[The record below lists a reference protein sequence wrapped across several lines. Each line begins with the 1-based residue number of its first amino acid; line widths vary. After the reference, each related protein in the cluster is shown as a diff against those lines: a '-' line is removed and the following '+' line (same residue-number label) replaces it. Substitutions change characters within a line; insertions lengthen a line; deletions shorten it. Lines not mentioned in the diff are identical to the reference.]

1 MKLAKRFLSL
11 VLVVCLVLGV
21 APVTL
26 AAMAFTD
33 VNTADWFYDEVEY
46 VYDKG
51 MMGGTGADTFNPNGT
66 TTRGMIVTVL
76 HRMEGTPA
84 AAGVEFTDVPA
95 DAWYAD
101 AVAWASANSIVNG
114 VGSGLFA
121 PNDPITREQ
130 LASILFR
137 YAQYKGYDVS
147 VGLSTNILSYDDAL
161 DVSDYAFSALQWAC
175 GAGLINGIGTA
186 LAPQGNATRC
196 QVAAIL
202 MRLCENVA
210 GEVEED
216 EEEEELEEEEKVEE
230 KEEENEPEDE
240 KKDEQTDEELED
252 LNPADKNDDK
262 ENVEVQ
268 RPTINYNPE
277 YELPEF

>member
-1 MKLAKRFLSL
+1 
-11 VLVVCLVLGV
+11 
-21 APVTL
+21 
-26 AAMAFTD
+26 
-33 VNTADWFYDEVEY
+33 
-46 VYDKG
+46 
-51 MMGGTGADTFNPNGT
+51 
-66 TTRGMIVTVL
+66 
-76 HRMEGTPA
+76 
-84 AAGVEFTDVPA
+84 
-95 DAWYAD
+95 
-101 AVAWASANSIVNG
+101 
-114 VGSGLFA
+114 
-121 PNDPITREQ
+121 
-130 LASILFR
+130 
-137 YAQYKGYDVS
+137 
-147 VGLSTNILSYDDAL
+147 
-161 DVSDYAFSALQWAC
+161 
-175 GAGLINGIGTA
+175 
-186 LAPQGNATRC
+186 
-196 QVAAIL
+196 

>member
-1 MKLAKRFLSL
+1 M
-11 VLVVCLVLGV
+11 LVVCLVLGV
-21 APVTL
+21 APMTL
-26 AAMAFTD
+26 AAMTFTD
-33 VNTADWFYDEVEY
+33 VSTADWFCDEVEY

-51 MMGGTGADTFNPNGT
+51 MMGGTGADTFDPNGT

-76 HRMEGTPA
+76 HRMEGTPVA
-84 AAGVEFTDVPA
+84 TGVEFTDVPA

-114 VGSGLFA
+114 VGGGLFA
-121 PNDPITREQ
+121 PNNPITREQ

-147 VGLSTNILSYDDAL
+147 VGLSTNLLSYDDAL

-186 LAPQGNATRC
+186 LVPQGNATRC

-210 GEVEED
+210 GEVEEEEEGK
-216 EEEEELEEEEKVEE
+216 EEEEQPKEEAEEEKKPGNEQNDTTIE
-230 KEEENEPEDE
+230 NASGGENE
-240 KKDEQTDEELED
+240 
-252 LNPADKNDDK
+252 
-262 ENVEVQ
+262 
-268 RPTINYNPE
+268 
-277 YELPEF
+277 LPIF